1 MTIVILIFL
10 RYFYKEL
17 EILGKSHKIMAYQLD
32 ETDVKILKHLQKDG
46 RAQRNTIAEI
56 VHLSVPSVSE
66 RMRKLEER
74 GLISEYNAVLD
85 SKKFNFDITA
95 FIFVEVDGSDQYEN
109 FVEQVTEHPEVLEC
123 HSITGDGSHIL
134 KVRTK
139 NTESFEK
146 FLSLI
151 QSWNGVTRTRSNI
164 VLTSFK
170 ETRELPVERA
180 IEIKK

>member
-1 MTIVILIFL
+1 MN
-10 RYFYKEL
+10 
-17 EILGKSHKIMAYQLD
+17 YQLD
-32 ETDVKILKHLQKDG
+32 ETDIKILNHLQKDG

-66 RMRKLEER
+66 RMRKLEQR
-74 GLISEYNAVLD
+74 GLIAEYNAILD

-95 FIFVEVDGSDQYEN
+95 FIFVEVDGSEKYNN
-109 FVEQVTEHPEVLEC
+109 FVNLVSEHPEVLEC

-146 FLSLI
+146 LLSLI
-151 QSWNGVTRTRSNI
+151 QSWEGVTRTRSNI
-164 VLTSFK
+164 VLSSFK
-170 ETRELPVERA
+170 ETRTLPIERTVNV
-180 IEIKK
+180 KK

>member
-1 MTIVILIFL
+1 M
-10 RYFYKEL
+10 
-17 EILGKSHKIMAYQLD
+17 SHQLD
-32 ETDVKILKHLQKDG
+32 ETDITILNHLQKNG

-74 GLISEYNAVLD
+74 GLIKSYAALLD

-95 FIFVEVDGSDQYEN
+95 FIFVEVDGSNNYPK
-109 FVEQVTEHPEVLEC
+109 FVNRVISEPEVLEC
-123 HSITGDGSHIL
+123 HSITGDGSHVL

-146 FLSLI
+146 FLSNI
-151 QSWNGVTRTRSNI
+151 QSWEGVKRTRSNI
-164 VLTSFK
+164 VLSSFK
-170 ETRELPVERA
+170 ETRELPIEKTV
-180 IEIKK
+180 EIK